1 MTTSHGDSTGKE
13 FKIMVGLDKDHLIE
27 VLHTTL
33 KNDSEPEVFSLV
45 CTDGD
50 GVEFPSRYLKII
62 ALT

>member
-1 MTTSHGDSTGKE
+1 
-13 FKIMVGLDKDHLIE
+13 MVGLDKDHLIE